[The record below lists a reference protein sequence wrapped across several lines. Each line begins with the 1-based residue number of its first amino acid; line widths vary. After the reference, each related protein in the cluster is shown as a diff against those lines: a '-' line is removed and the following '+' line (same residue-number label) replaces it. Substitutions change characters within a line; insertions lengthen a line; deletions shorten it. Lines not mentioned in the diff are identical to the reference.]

1 MAIPFQTL
9 EAWSKP
15 GKSENS
21 KVTYEKLYNI
31 IDSRMISK
39 YEIFLQGS
47 YHNATHVKEN
57 SDIDVVVLN
66 KI

>member
-31 IDSRMISK
+31 ID
-39 YEIFLQGS
+39 YFLYKKG
-47 YHNATHVKEN
+47 VWF
-57 SDIDVVVLN
+57 
-66 KI
+66 